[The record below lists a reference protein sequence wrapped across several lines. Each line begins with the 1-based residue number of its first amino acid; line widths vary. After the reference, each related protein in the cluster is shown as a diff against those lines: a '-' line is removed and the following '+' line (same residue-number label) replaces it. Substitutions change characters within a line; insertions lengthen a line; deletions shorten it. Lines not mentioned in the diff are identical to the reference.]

1 MDVLAGRRDYG
12 LAGRLDCVVVGMLI
26 FRRCM
31 LVAMLTEDAPPDKAE
46 SIVLGALA
54 AIGYTVPT
62 PIPKGDLVALTLYIR
77 NYAHE
82 YGKRKSDV

>member
-1 MDVLAGRRDYG
+1 VDVLAGRRGYG
-12 LAGRLDCVVVGMLI
+12 FAGRLNCVVADMLI

-31 LVAMLTEDAPPDKAE
+31 LVAMLTEDAPPEKAE

-54 AIGYTVPT
+54 AIGYIVPT
-62 PIPKGDLVALTLYIR
+62 PIPISDVGALTLYIR

-82 YGKRKSDV
+82 YGKRRTD

>member
-1 MDVLAGRRDYG
+1 
-12 LAGRLDCVVVGMLI
+12 MLI

-31 LVAMLTEDAPPDKAE
+31 LVAMLTEDAPAEKAE

-54 AIGYTVPT
+54 AVGYTVPT
-62 PIPKGDLVALTLYIR
+62 PIPANVKSDVVSLTLYIR